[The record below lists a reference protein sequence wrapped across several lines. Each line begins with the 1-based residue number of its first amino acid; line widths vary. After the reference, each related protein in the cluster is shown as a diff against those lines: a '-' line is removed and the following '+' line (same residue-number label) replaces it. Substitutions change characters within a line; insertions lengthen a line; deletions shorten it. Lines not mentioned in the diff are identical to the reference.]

1 MKKTLIGIL
10 LILSTAVSFGE
21 TGDHYAF
28 FGNFFGRNKNKES
41 QSVNNGNTTVEISET
56 EEAGREIPQFLEFT
70 YIPKET
76 EGQPMPPVNEKGEA
90 EFKVQILPVKQ
101 GDNRPPEIAAL
112 EKAITDERV
121 REKVTAM
128 MKYYEKFFREYLN
141 EISSDSEKIYQLG
154 NQYFVNRQYEKAR
167 DIFSKNIDSVD
178 NLFGAALT
186 NRFLGYD
193 STAIDYYSEIIYT
206 EPQLAEAYLGRGICY
221 RNLGQYKEALADFLK
236 YKSMKNTEEAY
247 TSLGNIYILREEY
260 EKAKQILTEGRIIYP
275 NSKLINELLVKAYAK

>member
-1 MKKTLIGIL
+1 MKKILVGIL

-21 TGDHYAF
+21 TRDNYAF
-28 FGNFFGRNKNKES
+28 FGNFFGKNKDKEKENKNTNVS
-41 QSVNNGNTTVEISET
+41 VEIPQNDT
-56 EEAGREIPQFLEFT
+56 GREIPEFLEFT

-90 EFKVQILPVKQ
+90 EFKVQVLPVQ
-101 GDNRPPEIAAL
+101 AGDNRPPEIVAL
-112 EKAITDERV
+112 EKAITNERV
-121 REKVTAM
+121 REKITPM

-141 EISSDSEKIYQLG
+141 EISNDSEKIYQLG
-154 NQYFVNRQYEKAR
+154 NQYFMNRQYERAR

-178 NLFGAALT
+178 NLFGAAVT

-206 EPQLAEAYLGRGICY
+206 EPNLAEAYLGRGICY

-247 TSLGNIYILREEY
+247 TSLGNVYILREEY
-260 EKAKQILTEGRIIYP
+260 EKAKQILTEGRVIYP
-275 NSKLINELLVKAYAK
+275 NSKLINDLLVRAYAK